1 VPPKSHG
8 ARKTAKRV
16 SPREGGRA
24 GKAGKSGEAGKT
36 GKFGKPGPSAGTGKP
51 AARPR
56 VRLIHW
62 KPAEA
67 EAAERVRLLRDEGY
81 RVELEPFAP
90 SVLAAM
96 RARPPAAAVIDL
108 GRLPSQGRDVAVA
121 LRTAS
126 STRRVPILF
135 VEGDP
140 AKVARIRD
148 LLPDAVYTTWGRL
161 AGALRRAM
169 ARPPRDPVVPASALA
184 GYSGTPLPR
193 KLGIKPGRVVALVGA
208 PADFETTLGALPPG
222 VIVRRGARGRCD
234 LVIWFPA
241 SRKELETR
249 VERMGAFAGGDGL
262 WIVWPKKA
270 SGVATDLDQAAVR
283 GAGLAV
289 GLVDYKIAALDAVFS
304 GLKFARR
311 KPGAG
316 KESA

>member
-1 VPPKSHG
+1 MSPKSAG
-8 ARKTAKRV
+8 ARKTPK
-16 SPREGGRA
+16 GGSGR
-24 GKAGKSGEAGKT
+24 KAGKSGKV
-36 GKFGKPGPSAGTGKP
+36 GKPRPSPGTARP
-51 AARPR
+51 AARLR

-67 EAAERVRLLRDEGY
+67 EAVERMRLLRDAGY

-96 RARPPAAAVIDL
+96 RARPPAAVLIDL

-121 LRTAS
+121 LRTTS
-126 STRRVPILF
+126 PTRRVPILF
-135 VEGDP
+135 VGGDP
-140 AKVARIRD
+140 AKVAGIRD
-148 LLPDAVYTTWGRL
+148 LLPDAVYTTWGRV

-169 ARPPRDPVVPASALA
+169 AKAPRDPVVPASALA

-193 KLGIKPGRVVALVGA
+193 KLGIKAGRVVALVGA
-208 PADFETTLGALPPG
+208 PASFEATLGDLPPE
-222 VIVRRGARGRCD
+222 VVLRRGARGRCD

-249 VERMGAFAGGDGL
+249 VERMGRLAGGDGL
-262 WIVWPKKA
+262 WIAWPKKA
-270 SGVATDLDQAAVR
+270 SGVQTDLDQAAVR